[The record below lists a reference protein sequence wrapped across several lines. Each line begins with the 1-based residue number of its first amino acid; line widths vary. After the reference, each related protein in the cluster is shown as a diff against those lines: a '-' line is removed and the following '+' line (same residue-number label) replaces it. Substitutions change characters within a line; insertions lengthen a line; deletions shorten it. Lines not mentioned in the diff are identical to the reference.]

1 MATCGHVQVTSSR
14 QCKFVE
20 IFFLVDICFFVLNF
34 IAFFSQNFELSR
46 RNSNPKRGKTL
57 VISCLQEIPVV
68 YNFLG
73 ATI

>member
-20 IFFLVDICFFVLNF
+20 IFFLVDICYF

-68 YNFLG
+68 YNFFG
-73 ATI
+73 ATF